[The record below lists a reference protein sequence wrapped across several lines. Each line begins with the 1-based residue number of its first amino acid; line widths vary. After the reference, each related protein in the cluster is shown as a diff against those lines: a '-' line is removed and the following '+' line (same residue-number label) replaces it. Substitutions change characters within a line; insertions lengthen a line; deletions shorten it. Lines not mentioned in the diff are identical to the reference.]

1 MALTQKMLQAMDIPS
16 DKIEQIIEAHRDTIN
31 GLTAERDALKA
42 DIDKY
47 KAEAAELAG
56 VKKELV
62 KAQAKLEDAEST
74 ANDFKALKEEYKA
87 FKADVET
94 KASTA
99 AKEKAYRA
107 LLAEAGVPDKRC
119 DAIIRVTDL
128 SKVEIDKDGAIADK
142 KPFLDS
148 IKSEWSDFIVTQHQ
162 TGAGV
167 ATPPANTG
175 GTNISKADIMKI
187 KDTSERQAAIRD
199 YANTHGGW

>member
-1 MALTQKMLQAMDIPS
+1 MALTNKMLQAMDIPG

-47 KAEAAELAG
+47 KAEAAELAS

-62 KAQAKLEDAEST
+62 KAQAKLEDADST
-74 ANDFKALKEEYKA
+74 AEALKSLKEEYKA
-87 FKADVET
+87 YKADVET

-107 LLAEAGVPDKRC
+107 LLVKAGVPDKRC

-128 SKVEIDKDGAIADK
+128 SKVEVDAEGAITNE

-148 IKSEWSDFIVTQHQ
+148 IKSEWSDFIVTQH
-162 TGAGV
+162 TAGAGV

-175 GTNISKADIMKI
+175 GTNMSKDDIMKI
-187 KDTSERQAAIRD
+187 KDTTERQAAIRD
-199 YANTHGGW
+199 YANKNGGW